1 MGSNKLDCGSSGHG
15 NLKKL
20 KSHNKMLSTLF
31 DSYKDNIDVPYKE
44 EFKKNIQPGESP
56 NIRLS
61 MGQMSHSSGFQIKT
75 PLIND
80 RMHSLKA
87 PP

>member
-1 MGSNKLDCGSSGHG
+1 MGSNKLDSGSSGHG

-44 EFKKNIQPGESP
+44 EFKKNI
-56 NIRLS
+56 
-61 MGQMSHSSGFQIKT
+61 
-75 PLIND
+75 
-80 RMHSLKA
+80 
-87 PP
+87 